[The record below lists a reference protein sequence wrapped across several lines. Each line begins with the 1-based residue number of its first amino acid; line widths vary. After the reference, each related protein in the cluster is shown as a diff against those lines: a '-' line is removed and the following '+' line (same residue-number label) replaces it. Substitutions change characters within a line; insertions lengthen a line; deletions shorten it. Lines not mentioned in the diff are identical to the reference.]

1 MKIPYFKK
9 VMQEENI
16 ENITQNETNG
26 VKQDIPV
33 QVPVLSEVDKLNTI
47 IVELENTVNQNKDQL
62 LRKAA
67 EFDNYKK
74 RIENDYAN
82 LVKFANENLIEKLLP
97 VLDDFDRSFKAVKN
111 SAIQCGS
118 SNTEN
123 NSFQKG
129 IEMIHSKFKR
139 ILELEGVKPLEVLG
153 QPFDPQLHDAL
164 LQIQNKEY
172 PPHTV
177 LEEVEKGYTL
187 HDKILRHA
195 KVIVSAEPIDDHSHS
210 SVESEGG
217 E

>member
-9 VMQEENI
+9 IMQEENTN
-16 ENITQNETNG
+16 NIANNETNE
-26 VKQDIPV
+26 VKQDIPA
-33 QVPVLSEVDKLNTI
+33 QPPVLSEVDTLGAR
-47 IVELENTVNQNKDQL
+47 IVELENTVSHYKDQL

-97 VLDDFDRSFKAVKN
+97 VLDDFERSFKAVKY
-111 SAIQCGS
+111 SVGQPVS
-118 SNTEN
+118 SDTED

-129 IEMIHSKFKR
+129 IEMIYNKFKR

-164 LQIQNKEY
+164 LQIQNKNY

-177 LEEVEKGYTL
+177 LEEVEKGYML

-195 KVIVSAEPIDDHSHS
+195 KVIVSAEQIEEPPQTG
-210 SVESEGG
+210 VESEVG

>member
-1 MKIPYFKK
+1 
-9 VMQEENI
+9 MQEENKNNNTND
-16 ENITQNETNG
+16 ETNEVTQN
-26 VKQDIPV
+26 IPN
-33 QVPVLSEVDKLNTI
+33 QPPVLSEVDVVNSKI
-47 IVELENTVNQNKDQL
+47 AELENTVSQNKDQL

-82 LVKFANENLIEKLLP
+82 LVRFANENLIEKLLP
-97 VLDDFDRSFKAVKN
+97 VLDDFERSFKAVKN
-111 SAIQCGS
+111 SVVQSGL
-118 SNTEN
+118 SNTED

-129 IEMIHSKFKR
+129 IEMIHNKFKR

-164 LQIQNKEY
+164 LQIQNKYY

-177 LEEVEKGYTL
+177 LEEVEKGYML

-195 KVIVSAEPIDDHSHS
+195 KVIVSAEPIEEPPQTT
-210 SVESEGG
+210 VESEVG